1 MVESVLHVWQTMITL
16 ICLNMIEREILV
28 LSILKIQRVERKSV
42 TNSASCIWLQTLSR
56 PAWRVVFVNF
66 YDFYWMNNYRNNSNN
81 LDWLQYHTLARWNN
95 SMRKWRP
102 GRSHSSVRWFSI
114 FCELSF
120 SARMTSR
127 SLSARSTSLMERVL
141 EFKKFILSPSM
152 SRCSSWGAL
161 CRMKFV

>member
-114 FCELSF
+114 FCELSVRF
-120 SARMTSR
+120 MIQCTRWWLFLEHHSR
-127 SLSARSTSLMERVL
+127 KNFMYIRIIYAVADGER
-141 EFKKFILSPSM
+141 I
-152 SRCSSWGAL
+152 
-161 CRMKFV
+161 